1 MTSNTNKRFEGTLK
15 VDPNCMG
22 KLIGAGGCN
31 IRRITSEVRAGCYI
45 RGNGDTFKISA
56 WTKQAVHKAA
66 SMLKADQTALKDPTK
81 RPSKPFAIFKIDDQ
95 IVPHIV
101 GRGGDGLRAIMTKV
115 GDGCYIVH
123 RDGAFH
129 ISANSTAQLTFA
141 KRLILQQKNC
151 FLEWRDASKN
161 DDDVQSHTSG
171 KFDALA
177 LSSDEEEEDNEYYDP
192 DWLAQDLP
200 SPNLLKQQLF
210 DYNGAGSIHRKKTIN
225 HVAKK
230 VARAADIHISQVDKT
245 LIDSRLS
252 HSDSLNTQKVLPK
265 LTDATFP
272 TLPGTPSEGN
282 VKLEITGKLWKP
294 TLASQEA
301 PVKDSFQVQQARKL
315 RRKKLMEDEY
325 TKYMSLYQT
334 TQANANLATG
344 DTRKI
349 LTDKAHSYK
358 IEAQRLHK
366 IINPSW
372 ADMADDSDSD
382 DDDHSL
388 GNL

>member
-31 IRRITSEVRAGCYI
+31 IRRITSQVRAGCYI

-66 SMLKADQTALKDPTK
+66 QMLKADLAALKDPSK
-81 RPSKPFAIFKIDDQ
+81 RPSKPFAIFKIDDL

-129 ISANSTAQLTFA
+129 ISANSKTQLAFA
-141 KRLILQQKNC
+141 KRLILQQKNS
-151 FLEWRDASKN
+151 FIEWRDGPQTQAS
-161 DDDVQSHTSG
+161 DVVSHSSG
-171 KFDALA
+171 KYDVLA
-177 LSSDEEEEDNEYYDP
+177 LSSDEEEDDHDQLSP
-192 DWLAQDLP
+192 TKIQAQM
-200 SPNLLKQQLF
+200 F
-210 DYNGAGSIHRKKTIN
+210 DYNAASNRRK
-225 HVAKK
+225 
-230 VARAADIHISQVDKT
+230 
-245 LIDSRLS
+245 
-252 HSDSLNTQKVLPK
+252 NTVTPSTSNQYN
-265 LTDATFP
+265 LTPSAFP

-282 VKLEITGKLWKP
+282 VTLEISGKNWKP
-294 TLASQEA
+294 NLAPKEA
-301 PVKDSFQVQQARKL
+301 PVKASFQVQQARKL
-315 RRKKLMEDEY
+315 RQKKLMQDEY

-334 TQANANLATG
+334 TLDNANLARG
-344 DTRKI
+344 DQHKI
-349 LTDKAHSYK
+349 LTNKAQNYK
-358 IEAQRLHK
+358 LEAQRIHK

-372 ADMADDSDSD
+372 ADMADSDSDSD
-382 DDDHSL
+382 DDDEYFPRDL